1 MRAYCVENECMA
13 CPLEDVGN
21 ENKCEDCEG
30 EVHEPAVVRSCL
42 SNVWLPTKPRP

>member
-1 MRAYCVENECMA
+1 MA

-30 EVHEPAVVRSCL
+30 EVHEPVVVHGSVQRL
-42 SNVWLPTKPRP
+42 AAN